1 MIITLTG
8 DNTYMA
14 AQAER
19 QLIDAFT
26 AKHGPNGIERVDGE
40 ELTTTRLPDLLQ
52 GATLFAPVRLVIIKN
67 IASNK
72 ALHEPLA
79 DALASAA
86 AETTVVIAD
95 SNLDKRTKLYKFLK
109 TKSDFKD
116 FGMVDEQKLATWA
129 QQIAKAAGA
138 EIAKADALYLV
149 QRAGT
154 DQWRLHNE
162 IEKLASYQPQ
172 ITRSTI
178 DELVEANPQ
187 ADAFALLEATFAADN
202 KKLVQLLGALKTGED
217 AYKFFGLLASQ
228 THALAVIAA
237 AGTRP
242 ADQIAKSAGL
252 HPFVVRKTQPLASK
266 LGAAKVARIANV
278 VADCDWQLKSTGA
291 DPWQL
296 IEVTLQKIA
305 AI

>member
-19 QLIDAFT
+19 QLAAAFT
-26 AKHGPNGIERVDGE
+26 AKHGANGIERVDGE
-40 ELTTTRLPDLLQ
+40 ELTAARLPDLLQ
-52 GATLFAPVRLVIIKN
+52 GATLFAPVRLVILKN
-67 IASNK
+67 IAGNK
-72 ALHEPLA
+72 AMHEPLVA
-79 DALASAA
+79 ALAKAA
-86 AETTVVIAD
+86 PETTLVVAD
-95 SNLDKRTKLYKFLK
+95 SALDKRTKLYKFLK
-109 TKSDFKD
+109 TNSDFKD
-116 FGMVDEQKLATWA
+116 FGMLDEQKLAAWV
-129 QQIAKAAGA
+129 QQTAKTAGA
-138 EIAKADALYLV
+138 ELAKADAQYLV
-149 QRAGT
+149 QRAGL

-172 ITRSTI
+172 ITRATI
-178 DELVEANPQ
+178 DDLVEANPQ
-187 ADAFALLEATFAADN
+187 ADAFAVLDATFAGDA
-202 KKLVQLLGALKTGED
+202 KKCAQLLAVLKTAED
-217 AYKFFGLLASQ
+217 PYKFFGLLASQ

-237 AGTRP
+237 AGARP

-266 LGAAKVARIANV
+266 LGAKRVAAIAKI
-278 VADCDWQLKSTGA
+278 VADCDWQLKSAGA

-296 IEVTLQKIA
+296 VATALQKIA